1 MPILEARAVSS
12 GYGTV
17 EIVHDMDISLKRGEL
32 LSIVGP
38 NGAGK
43 STLIKTLFGIL
54 KPMRGNILY
63 RGADITGT
71 DPTKLVSMGISYVPQ
86 MDNVFP
92 SLTVQENLDMGA
104 YIRKDDYGDRL
115 DDILEMFPH
124 LRDRID
130 VKARKLSGGER
141 QMLALGKT
149 LMLDP
154 EVMLIDEPSAGLAPA
169 LVEAILD
176 KIKEINEK
184 GTSIIVVEQN
194 ARKALQMAH
203 RGIVMDMGRKR
214 FEDEGVALLNNP
226 EVGRSYLGG

>member
-1 MPILEARAVSS
+1 
-12 GYGTV
+12 
-17 EIVHDMDISLKRGEL
+17 
-32 LSIVGP
+32 
-38 NGAGK
+38 
-43 STLIKTLFGIL
+43 
-54 KPMRGNILY
+54 
-63 RGADITGT
+63 
-71 DPTKLVSMGISYVPQ
+71 
-86 MDNVFP
+86 
-92 SLTVQENLDMGA
+92 
-104 YIRKDDYGDRL
+104 
-115 DDILEMFPH
+115 
-124 LRDRID
+124 
-130 VKARKLSGGER
+130 
-141 QMLALGKT
+141 MLALGKT

-194 ARKALQMAH
+194 ARKALAMAH

>member
-1 MPILEARAVSS
+1 MPILEARGVSS

-17 EIVHDMDISLKRGEL
+17 EIVHDMDLSLKRGEL

-71 DPTKLVSMGISYVPQ
+71 DPTKLVTMGISYVPQ

-115 DDILEMFPH
+115 DEILEMFPH

-194 ARKALQMAH
+194 ARKALAMAH

>member
-1 MPILEARAVSS
+1 MPILEAKGVSS
-12 GYGTV
+12 GYGEV
-17 EIVHDMDISLKRGEL
+17 EIVHDMDLSLKNGEL

-54 KPMRGNILY
+54 KPMSGTILY
-63 RGADITGT
+63 RGADIVGT

-86 MDNVFP
+86 LDNVFP
-92 SLTVQENLDMGA
+92 SLTVEENLDMGA
-104 YIRKDDYGDRL
+104 YTRKDDYSDRQEEV
-115 DDILEMFPH
+115 LEMFPQ
-124 LRDRID
+124 LRGRID

-154 EVMLIDEPSAGLAPA
+154 EVMLIDEPSAGLAPT

-176 KIKEINEK
+176 KIKEINEG